1 MNDLVTVFTAQGLV
15 MAELVKGRLEVAGI
29 PVFLRHEA
37 VQPMLPVT
45 MNGLGEVQVQVPAAF
60 AEQATELLEQELSRR
75 GRHLHLVDD
84 DPEPS

>member
-15 MAELVKGRLEVAGI
+15 LAELVKGRLEASGI

-45 MNGLGEVQVQVPAAF
+45 VNGLGEVQVQVPASL
-60 AEQATELLEQELSRR
+60 AEQASALLEQEMSRPV
-75 GRHLHLVDD
+75 RHLYPVDD
-84 DPEPS
+84 EPESS